1 MKRFFLMLLLSAF
14 AMSGCKEKAP
24 GEVAVL
30 LFNSITLGNAD
41 DVKENIYFSD
51 LAEYEVFCQY
61 LDMAL
66 DSDRFK
72 TRTAGYN
79 ADYKVVSEQIDGDV
93 AYVELSGYTV
103 LKQMT
108 RFNGRLVKVDGAW
121 KVDGDQSVI
130 HGTKPMAQ

>member
-79 ADYKVVSEQIDGDV
+79 ADQHTQNECI
-93 AYVELSGYTV
+93 V
-103 LKQMT
+103 LQEI
-108 RFNGRLVKVDGAW
+108 FHWG
-121 KVDGDQSVI
+121 
-130 HGTKPMAQ
+130 KPPHIF